1 MKPVI
6 LLCSAFLSMSALA
19 AQVPATFDER
29 VAIAKAAE
37 DDERFHPY
45 PAQMVRGASRSL
57 AGSMRRCWGKSQRPD
72 VKSFVMVADIQP
84 DGRPRNVAVSPGHA
98 VSRCFAAAFTS
109 GRYLAPPPYPGKD
122 GFPVTMRVD
131 GGG

>member
-1 MKPVI
+1 MKPAI
-6 LLCSAFLSMSALA
+6 LLCSVLLGTPALA

-29 VAIAKAAE
+29 VSMAKAAE

-45 PAQMVRGASRSL
+45 PEQMVRGTSRSL
-57 AGSMRRCWGKSQRPD
+57 ARAMRRCWGKSQHQE

-84 DGRPRNVAVSPGHA
+84 DGRPRNVAVKPAHG
-98 VSRCFAAAFTS
+98 VSRCFAAAFSS

-122 GFPVTMRVD
+122 GFPVRMRVD